1 MPWSQRFLF
10 SDSQSVL
17 SREAAQFVTS
27 LEVSFALVE
36 NGVNANFLF
45 AFVKCKMP
53 PILTPSISE
62 ICQAP
67 RKLSYSKDLV
77 FSLLSV
83 MLIPIQFG
91 SVLIFKFIC
100 VHAFRALVKLG
111 TVDTVYFKVRTA
123 SDTQAFYGA

>member
-1 MPWSQRFLF
+1 
-10 SDSQSVL
+10 
-17 SREAAQFVTS
+17 
-27 LEVSFALVE
+27 
-36 NGVNANFLF
+36 
-45 AFVKCKMP
+45 MP
-53 PILTPSISE
+53 PILTPCISE

-67 RKLSYSKDLV
+67 LQLSYNKDLA
-77 FSLLSV
+77 FNLLLV

-91 SVLIFKFIC
+91 SVLMFKFTC